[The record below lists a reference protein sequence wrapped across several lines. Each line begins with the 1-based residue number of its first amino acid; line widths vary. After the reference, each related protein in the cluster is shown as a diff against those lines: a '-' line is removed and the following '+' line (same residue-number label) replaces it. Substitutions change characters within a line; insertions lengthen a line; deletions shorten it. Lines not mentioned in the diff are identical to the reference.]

1 MGWQKRGSGRKYDS
15 MSGVGVAI
23 GNETGKV
30 LEREIRS
37 KNCRTCSYWEGK
49 GTEAALHDC
58 PRNWYGTSKGME
70 PDVGVSLIKKLEEK
84 KCTVSTL
91 IMDDDAT
98 TMSKIRQNID
108 HDITKWSDIKHVQ
121 NSLGKKLYVLP
132 TSYRKSIRND
142 DIAHLMKCFTY
153 AVHSNKNNKQQMQN
167 DLSAIVPHVFNEHDH
182 CNVRWCR
189 YLKNPE
195 NYTPTIQLSNLDL
208 KSKLSKIFQDYIE
221 NIDKLVPCA
230 STKENESFN
239 NMLTAKAPKNKHY
252 SASTSLEA
260 RVNCTVAQKNESFNY
275 VSIVNVECGLSPGKV
290 TENSSNQLIKKR
302 KMHSSYC
309 NSKEFKKKKLDKKRL
324 ARNENNVLEIREG
337 DTYKTEI
344 DMLCQNMQETDVISN
359 PLIVEELTH
368 VQNIQPSIPCVYF
381 DLETTSLSLNCDIVQ
396 ISAINDMNEFDQYI
410 TPSSG
415 ISKYASEVTGLS
427 MCNNILCYNG
437 RKVNSCSPQQGL
449 QNFIIWLQETIPE
462 KCILIGHNSK
472 IFDAPRLLLCLQ
484 KFQLYSSF
492 EEKVLGFIDTLPFF
506 RNHAHNASADV
517 QMLKELVE
525 FTKCS
530 ITELSPYSFTTTSC
544 ALCLKQSTVSKARLF
559 TLKPLTERNVISA
572 AMAKKISDSGLD
584 LFQLQLAKRRDT
596 DNGIRLVLAEK
607 NTYGKPRVTAC
618 KRVATKISDYLN

>member
-1 MGWQKRGSGRKYDS
+1 MARFKGRFVRQQEKDRRVQLSELVSDRNVADHTKNTEATDTYQSIWLPGERRIFEPYQVSKDLKAGCTDCGSTLHITDIVTKTNCGLGFIITNEETENVPIKIKYDMGWQKRGSGRKYDS

-49 GTEAALHDC
+49 GIEAAHHDC

-98 TMSKIRQNID
+98 TMSKIQKFRQNID

-195 NYTPTIQLSNLDL
+195 KYTPTIQLSNLDL
-208 KSKLSKIFQDYIE
+208 KSKLSKIFQDYVE

-290 TENSSNQLIKKR
+290 TENSSNQLIRKR
-302 KMHSSYC
+302 KLHSSYC

-359 PLIVEELTH
+359 PLIIEELTQ

-396 ISAINDMNEFDQYI
+396 ISAVNDMNVFDQYI

-462 KCILIGHNSK
+462 KCMLIAHNAK
-472 IFDAPRLLLCLQ
+472 IFDAGHQ
-484 KFQLYSSF
+484 
-492 EEKVLGFIDTLPFF
+492 D
-506 RNHAHNASADV
+506 
-517 QMLKELVE
+517 
-525 FTKCS
+525 
-530 ITELSPYSFTTTSC
+530 
-544 ALCLKQSTVSKARLF
+544 
-559 TLKPLTERNVISA
+559 
-572 AMAKKISDSGLD
+572 
-584 LFQLQLAKRRDT
+584 
-596 DNGIRLVLAEK
+596 
-607 NTYGKPRVTAC
+607 
-618 KRVATKISDYLN
+618 

>member
-30 LEREIRS
+30 LERETRS

-49 GTEAALHDC
+49 GVEAAHHDC

-132 TSYRKSIRND
+132 TSYKKSTRND

-153 AVHSNKNNKQQMQN
+153 AVHSNKNNKQQTQK
-167 DLSAIVPHVFNEHDH
+167 DLSAIVPHVFNEHEN

-189 YLKNPE
+189 YLTNPE

-208 KSKLSKIFQDYIE
+208 KSKLSKIFQDYVE

-252 SASTSLEA
+252 STSSSFEA

-275 VSIVNVECGLSPGKV
+275 VSIINVECGLSPGKV
-290 TENSSNQLIKKR
+290 TEKSSNQLIRKR
-302 KMHSSYC
+302 KLHSSYC

-324 ARNENNVLEIREG
+324 ARNENNVLEIGEG

-344 DMLCQNMQETDVISN
+344 DMLCQNMQETD
-359 PLIVEELTH
+359 
-368 VQNIQPSIPCVYF
+368 
-381 DLETTSLSLNCDIVQ
+381 
-396 ISAINDMNEFDQYI
+396 
-410 TPSSG
+410 
-415 ISKYASEVTGLS
+415 
-427 MCNNILCYNG
+427 
-437 RKVNSCSPQQGL
+437 
-449 QNFIIWLQETIPE
+449 
-462 KCILIGHNSK
+462 
-472 IFDAPRLLLCLQ
+472 

-492 EEKVLGFIDTLPFF
+492 EEKVLGFVDTLPFF
-506 RNHAHNASADV
+506 RIQYPELKSHKQEVLVSTILKKNYSAHNASADV
-517 QMLKELVE
+517 QMLKELVA

-544 ALCLKQSTVSKARLF
+544 ALCLKQNMVSKARLVI
-559 TLKPLTERNVISA
+559 LKPLTERSVIST
-572 AMAKKISDSGLD
+572 AMAKQILDSGLN

-607 NTYGKPRVTAC
+607 NTNGKPRVTAC